1 VSVEVTAGE
10 PSIWRN
16 GAFVRVWL
24 AGTVSYVGS
33 FVTRTALPLAAILV
47 LGAGPLE
54 ISALRSLEFA
64 GWLLVGLVA
73 GAWVDR
79 LRRRPVMI
87 VADLGRMV
95 LLGSIPVAAALGV
108 LSLAQLIAVAFCA
121 AILSVFFDTA
131 STAYLPT
138 VVEEGHLLRANSAL
152 SASAAA
158 AEFTGFGLSGFLVQL
173 LTAPIAIGVD
183 AISYLFSALTLAT
196 IRRAEPP
203 RPAVTERRPVVR
215 EIREGAQLVLRSPV
229 LRALASAH
237 AMTHVLWGVF
247 GTTYL
252 LYATEELGLG
262 PAAIGII
269 SAVGGLGS
277 LIGATVAS
285 RVAARVGLGSAMVV
299 GLIGMAAGNALIPLA
314 PAGAALI
321 AGGMLI
327 VQQLVG
333 DSSGT
338 VYEVLEMSLTQTIV
352 DNRILGRVNASIEF
366 VTTLTA
372 LAGAL
377 AGGALAVAIGLRL
390 TMAVGVLG
398 AATAVLF
405 IWFSP
410 VRSLVSMAAPE
421 ATLPAL
427 RVEDLPVTE

>member
-1 VSVEVTAGE
+1 
-10 PSIWRN
+10 
-16 GAFVRVWL
+16 
-24 AGTVSYVGS
+24 
-33 FVTRTALPLAAILV
+33 
-47 LGAGPLE
+47 
-54 ISALRSLEFA
+54 
-64 GWLLVGLVA
+64 
-73 GAWVDR
+73 
-79 LRRRPVMI
+79 
-87 VADLGRMV
+87 
-95 LLGSIPVAAALGV
+95 
-108 LSLAQLIAVAFCA
+108 
-121 AILSVFFDTA
+121 
-131 STAYLPT
+131 
-138 VVEEGHLLRANSAL
+138 
-152 SASAAA
+152 
-158 AEFTGFGLSGFLVQL
+158 
-173 LTAPIAIGVD
+173 
-183 AISYLFSALTLAT
+183 
-196 IRRAEPP
+196 
-203 RPAVTERRPVVR
+203 
-215 EIREGAQLVLRSPV
+215 
-229 LRALASAH
+229 
-237 AMTHVLWGVF
+237 
-247 GTTYL
+247 
-252 LYATEELGLG
+252 
-262 PAAIGII
+262 
-269 SAVGGLGS
+269 
-277 LIGATVAS
+277 
-285 RVAARVGLGSAMVV
+285 MVV

-372 LAGAL
+372 LGGAL